1 MMDAM
6 TERILAE
13 RVGKVAV
20 LTIDAPG
27 RRNSLTPALSAD
39 LAAAVADAERVRDV
53 HAVVVTGTPPAFCAG
68 ADLTALGEA
77 RAAGLRAVYAG
88 FLAVAKC
95 SLPTIAAVGGA
106 AVGAGLNLALAADV
120 RLAGPR
126 AKFIPRFLELGLH
139 PGGGMTWMLQRAVG
153 VQRARAMTL
162 FGQTLDAAD
171 AERAGLTMRT
181 VDGTHEELL
190 AAALELAAPAAAAP
204 RDLVVTTKRTMRLTL
219 PLTEHEEAVETELGP
234 QVESLESPEFS
245 RRLSA
250 IQAKIS
256 SGK

>member
-1 MMDAM
+1 M
-6 TERILAE
+6 TEQILAE

-20 LTIDAPG
+20 ITVDAPG
-27 RRNSLTPALSAD
+27 RRNSLTLALSAD
-39 LAAAVADAERVRDV
+39 LASAVADAEQDSDV
-53 HAVVVTGTPPAFCAG
+53 HALIVTGTPPAFCAG
-68 ADLTALGEA
+68 ADLSALGEA
-77 RAAGLRAVYAG
+77 REQGLRAVYAG
-88 FLAVAKC
+88 FLAVARC
-95 SLPTIAAVGGA
+95 ALPTIAAVGGA

-162 FGQTLDAAD
+162 FGQSLDAAG
-171 AERAGLTMRT
+171 AEQAGLTMRT

-204 RDLVVTTKRTMRLTL
+204 RDLVLTTKRSMRLTL
-219 PLTEHEEAVETELGP
+219 PLTEHADAVETELGP
-234 QVESLESPEFS
+234 QVESLASPEFS
-245 RRLSA
+245 HRLSA
-250 IQAKIS
+250 MQARIS